1 MVATLNND
9 RLPAGYNTVNPFI
22 LVKGPGGALGFIGFL
37 REVFDG
43 VERAGVRTPDRDGS
57 ILHAEVRLGN
67 ASLLLADAKDGWPY
81 TPAFE
86 QIYVEDI
93 ALVLE
98 RAEAAGAEVVTPRS
112 PFYNGVNIARI
123 LDPWGNLWWIYE
135 PATASDNPAEP
146 GTAELSWQDRD
157 PSIIYTTLMDVM
169 ARLGPNTR
177 TQRPGLGN

>member
-1 MVATLNND
+1 MAATLNND
-9 RLPAGYNTVNPFI
+9 RLPSGYNTVNPFV
-22 LVKGPGGALGFIGFL
+22 LVKGPGGAVGFINFL

-57 ILHAEVRLGN
+57 ILHAEVQLGN
-67 ASLLLADAKDGWPY
+67 SSLLLADAKDGWPY

-98 RAEAAGAEVVTPRS
+98 RAEAAGAQIVTPHS
-112 PFYNGVNIARI
+112 PFYNGVTIARI

-135 PATASDNPAEP
+135 PATASDD
-146 GTAELSWQDRD
+146 TAGAATADMSWQDRD
-157 PSIIYTTLMDVM
+157 PSIVYTTLMDVM
-169 ARLGPNTR
+169 TRLGTNTR
-177 TQRPGLGN
+177 SR